1 MQSFSKT
8 HRISLLFLLALLLA
22 VNPLLAQVRQQAPAK
37 GIEVESN
44 ADVLSVQIY
53 KSVKEAGRIIKLD
66 TDINHV
72 DPTLSFRSGELISVA
87 YSVNFDGYVYF
98 INVGPEGTRVIY
110 PTMVANVA
118 PTPANLQR
126 EVALRLNNNV
136 GREELV
142 LVVSRERLAR
152 LDAAISRTDKML
164 DTQTTDLPA
173 NQGEYYQPNVVAA
186 AYRPLK
192 TQGDAGAQYQSS
204 TQRQNFASAQPQQL
218 ASVEQATAPK
228 KTSKWKTVG
237 IVAGG
242 IGLSILGAWVGM
254 RFGAPGVG
262 NLINNASAQMG
273 MPAAAPTGPD
283 PNLMPSTAPISPIPA
298 DEAAGTPMVPV
309 SRGLEVETDT
319 TNTIRAYPMAADNG
333 SLRLQ
338 AGQVASFRIS
348 FDHR

>member
-1 MQSFSKT
+1 MQLFSSI
-8 HRISLLFLLALLLA
+8 HRHPLLFLLALLLT
-22 VNPLLAQVRQQAPAK
+22 VNPLLAQARQQTSSK
-37 GIEVESN
+37 GIEVESE

-53 KSVKEAGRIIKLD
+53 KAVKEAGRIIKID
-66 TDINHV
+66 PAIDPA

-110 PTMVANVA
+110 PTAVANIA
-118 PTPANLQR
+118 PTAANLRR
-126 EVALRLNNNV
+126 EVALRLNNNI

-142 LVVSRERLAR
+142 LVVARERLAR
-152 LDAAISRTDKML
+152 LDAAIRRADKML
-164 DTQTTDLPA
+164 DAQTTDLPA
-173 NQGEYYQPNVVAA
+173 NQADSYPSNVVAA
-186 AYRPLK
+186 AYRPS
-192 TQGDAGAQYQSS
+192 TPPQPNTAPQSQS
-204 TQRQNFASAQPQQL
+204 VAPPQNFTPAQPQQL
-218 ASVEQATAPK
+218 APVEQAAAPK

-262 NLINNASAQMG
+262 NLINNAGAQMG
-273 MPAAAPTGPD
+273 MPVAAPTGPD
-283 PNLMPSTAPISPIPA
+283 PNLMPAPMPPGA
-298 DEAAGTPMVPV
+298 TPEAPEMVPV

-319 TNTIRAYPMAADNG
+319 NHTIRAYPIAADNG
-333 SLRLQ
+333 SLRLS
-338 AGQVASFRIS
+338 AGQIASFRIS

>member
-1 MQSFSKT
+1 MQPFSNS
-8 HRISLLFLLALLLA
+8 HRISLLSLLVLLLA
-22 VNPLLAQVRQQAPAK
+22 INPLLAQVRLQPSAK
-37 GIEVESN
+37 GIEVEGD

-66 TDINHV
+66 PALNPA

-110 PTMVANVA
+110 PTMVTNVV
-118 PTPANLQR
+118 PTPANLRR

-142 LVVSRERLAR
+142 LMVSRERLAR
-152 LDAAISRTDKML
+152 LDAAISRADKML
-164 DTQTTDLPA
+164 DAQTTDLPA
-173 NQGEYYQPNVVAA
+173 NQGEPYQPNVVTA
-186 AYRPLK
+186 AYRPP
-192 TQGDAGAQYQSS
+192 TPQGYVAP
-204 TQRQNFASAQPQQL
+204 QRATPQNFAPAQPQQ
-218 ASVEQATAPK
+218 AAPIEPSATPK
-228 KTSKWKTVG
+228 KPSKWKTVG

-262 NLINNASAQMG
+262 NLINNAGAQMG

-283 PNLMPSTAPISPIPA
+283 PNLMPFTAPMSPVPA
-298 DEAAGTPMVPV
+298 TEAAGAPMVPV

-319 TNTIRAYPMAADNG
+319 NNTIRAYPIAADNG
-333 SLRLQ
+333 SLRLS